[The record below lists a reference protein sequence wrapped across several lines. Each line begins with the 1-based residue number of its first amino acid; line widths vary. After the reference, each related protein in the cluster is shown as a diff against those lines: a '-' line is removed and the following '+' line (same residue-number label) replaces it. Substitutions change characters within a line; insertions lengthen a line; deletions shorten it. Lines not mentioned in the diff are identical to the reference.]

1 MGDDDGVVTGR
12 DRGEIVKAVLTALE
26 SPVGRGVSEAV
37 LAVCWPGGGESVQTA
52 ARTGAVEEGAGQQV
66 HRGHGARHL
75 LQRHHHY
82 PQPQLHII
90 NIIMIRSS

>member
-1 MGDDDGVVTGR
+1 MGDDDGVVTAR

-26 SPVGRGVSEAV
+26 SPVGGGVTEAV
-37 LAVCWPGGGESVQTA
+37 LGVCWPGGGESVQAA
-52 ARTGAVEEGAGQQV
+52 ARTGAVEERAGQQV

-82 PQPQLHII
+82 PSTPAQVHII
-90 NIIMIRSS
+90 TS